1 MSDRGTFFELVF
13 GRQVAGRPP
22 ERVLQTIH
30 RQQRQSE
37 LLIAVVQLAVIL
49 TFVTLYLVAPRPND
63 GAMLE
68 SVTFKVIIAYAS
80 FSVLRL
86 GLCLK
91 GFMPNW
97 FLMVSVIADVGLLM
111 VLIWG
116 FHIEYGQPAGFYL
129 KAPTLLYVFIFIALR
144 ALRFDVS
151 FLLLTGATAALG
163 WLFLVY
169 YATSMGDPGDPIT
182 RSYVEYMT
190 SNKVLRGAE
199 FDKVI
204 TILMTTGILAVAII
218 RARRLLVWAITDGTA
233 AQDLKRFFAPEI
245 AQAITGSEAQI
256 EPGQGEVRDAAIL
269 HVDIRGFTA
278 LAATLAPNDL
288 MHLLAEYQ
296 GRMVAA
302 IRKHGGSIDKFMG
315 DGILA
320 SFGAAVPSATYAAD
334 GVRAVFEVR
343 QAVRDWGAARRTAGQ
358 EPIRIGVALVAGKVI
373 FGAVGDASRLEY
385 TVIGDP
391 VNLAAKLD
399 KQCKVEE
406 CFGIVPGE
414 TLRLAEAQ
422 GCPPPAE
429 MELRSEREVE
439 GVTGKLNLAVIRP

>member
-1 MSDRGTFFELVF
+1 MTDRAPLLELIF
-13 GRQVAGRPP
+13 GRRVAGKPP
-22 ERVLQTIH
+22 ERVLHTIEQ
-30 RQQRQSE
+30 QQRQSE
-37 LLIAVVQLAVIL
+37 LLIAVVQLLVIL
-49 TFVTLYLVAPRPND
+49 TFITLYAIAPRPND
-63 GAMLE
+63 GGMFE
-68 SVTFKVIIAYAS
+68 SVTFKVIVAYAS
-80 FSVLRL
+80 FSIIRL

-91 GFMPNW
+91 GFMPAW
-97 FLMVSVIADVGLLM
+97 FLTLSVIADVALLM

-144 ALRFDVS
+144 ALRFDVN
-151 FLLLTGATAALG
+151 FLLLTGVSAALG

-169 YATSMGDPGDPIT
+169 YATSMASDDPIT

-199 FDKVI
+199 FDKII
-204 TILMTTGILAVAII
+204 TIIMTTGILAVAII

-245 AQAITGSEAQI
+245 AQAITGSESQI
-256 EPGQGEVRDAAIL
+256 QPGQGEVRDAAIL

-278 LAATLAPNDL
+278 QAARLRPNEL

-296 GRMVAA
+296 ARMVAA
-302 IRKHGGSIDKFMG
+302 IRRHGGSIDKFMG

-320 SFGAAVPSATYAAD
+320 SFGAAVPSKTYAAD
-334 GVRAVFEVR
+334 GMKTIFDVR
-343 QAVRDWGAARRTAGQ
+343 QAVEDWNAERSASGLD
-358 EPIRIGVALVAGKVI
+358 PIRIGVALTAGQVI

-406 CFGIVPGE
+406 CFGVVTAD

-422 GCPPPAE
+422 GYQRPAE
-429 MELRSEREVE
+429 IKIRPDRDVE
-439 GVTGKLNLAVIRP
+439 GVPGKLDLAVIRP